1 MRKTKFFT
9 AVLAIMCVA
18 MLACVL
24 SGCTKK
30 YENMLNTDDGVFR
43 YETLKELKKDWIL
56 KTADSITDDSKV
68 FTMNADA
75 DEDKYSLTI
84 NTSDSGW
91 AYVGQRI
98 KLDAGQ
104 YYHIKYDVDISKMA
118 KYNVGT
124 NNDGVFVSFIED
136 EDFNY
141 HKGENQIDEAKLDQM
156 QIGTGDSGVYDYGFK
171 AKSTCYATIVLR
183 VGTAENP
190 SAANVTIRSF
200 SVERC
205 TQKDIIGS
213 ETEAGYHDL
222 GSFSTDYY
230 GVKSDFNVFYIV
242 IGAIAIALICYFA
255 YFAFQRHRHF
265 TDPNGNGYTGFLAKV
280 TESKF
285 LGALIVAGIAAVVQ
299 VVTNVI
305 STAVAAGY
313 NHSLMGYNL
322 EGLTTQAMFIAKYGP
337 KDMGLYLSE
346 YATTN
351 TLTYLAPSSSALQLY
366 LLGLAGLLGRIFD
379 GVGGTYYATMFF
391 IRFACTLADIGTVI
405 LIYNLVKKSVGNVG
419 GMVIAGMYAILPV
432 VFATSSVWGYLDSV
446 TVFLIVL
453 TVSFM
458 LKNDYV
464 ATAITFFVA
473 CMFSMTAL
481 FMAPVVLFY
490 TIMQCI
496 VNKKNIIPASIIL
509 VLSFFVFYAI
519 NVPFDYNNITDGQP
533 FYCFTK
539 AWNELY
545 KTALYSRNA
554 FNFQTILGNNF
565 ATISTA
571 SIVVTIIFIVFLLGL
586 VAFAYFKFKNRMN
599 LVLMATA
606 FINMLFVFGNNMN
619 PVSMYVSLALMLIYA
634 ALNKEKRIF
643 FSFVAFSVLMFINVS
658 YAELFVEYS
667 STAVGIMGKTPTM
680 YVFTVFELLL
690 VLYYIYIVYDIVATR
705 KVRRIQPMPLNY
717 GEWLNNLGKRIKKNY
732 YKLAVKLQKK

>member
-9 AVLAIMCVA
+9 TVLAIMCITLLV
-18 MLACVL
+18 CVL

-30 YENMLNTDDGVFR
+30 YENMLNTDDGIFR
-43 YETLKELKKDWIL
+43 YETLKELKKEWIL
-56 KTADSITDDSKV
+56 KTKDSITDDTKV
-68 FTMNADA
+68 FTMNADKDA
-75 DEDKYSLTI
+75 DKYSVEI

-91 AYVGQRI
+91 AYIGQRI

-104 YYHIKYDVDISKMA
+104 YYHIKYNVDISKLA
-118 KYNVGT
+118 AYTAGT
-124 NNDGVFVSFIED
+124 ANDGVFVSFIED

-141 HKGENQIDEAKLDQM
+141 HKGENQIDEAKLDSM
-156 QIGTGDSGVYDYGFK
+156 QISTGDSGERNYTFK
-171 AKSTCYATIVLR
+171 AKTTCYATIALR
-183 VGTAENP
+183 VGTEKNP
-190 SAANVTIRSF
+190 TTANVTIRNF
-200 SVERC
+200 SVERILAKDS
-205 TQKDIIGS
+205 TQK
-213 ETEAGYHDL
+213 GYHDL
-222 GSFSTDYY
+222 GSFSSDYY
-230 GVKSDFNVFYIV
+230 GIKSDFNVFYIV

-255 YFAFQRHRHF
+255 YFAFQRHLHLSN
-265 TDPNGNGYTGFLAKV
+265 PNVNGYNGFLAKIAD
-280 TESKF
+280 SKF
-285 LGALIVAGIAAVVQ
+285 IGVLIVAGIAALVQ
-299 VVTNVI
+299 IVTNVI
-305 STAVAAGY
+305 STAVAASH
-313 NHSLMGYNL
+313 NHSIMGYNL

-346 YATTN
+346 YASKN
-351 TLTYLAPSSSALQLY
+351 TLTHLAPSSSALQLY
-366 LLGLAGLLGRIFD
+366 LLGLAGLFGKIFEKA
-379 GVGGTYYATMFF
+379 GGSYYATMFF

-419 GMVIAGMYAILPV
+419 GMVIAGMYAVLPV

-458 LKNDYV
+458 LKNYYV
-464 ATAITFFVA
+464 PTAITFFVA

-481 FMAPVVLFY
+481 FLAPIVLLY
-490 TIMQCI
+490 TIMQC
-496 VNKKNIIPASIIL
+496 VLNKKNIIPASIIL

-519 NVPFDYNNITDGQP
+519 NVPFDYNYITDGKP

-545 KTALYSRNA
+545 KSALYSRNA

-565 ATISTA
+565 TAISTA
-571 SIVVTIIFIVFLLGL
+571 SIVVTIIFILFLLGL
-586 VAFAYFKFKNRMN
+586 IAFAYFKFKNRMN
-599 LVLMATA
+599 LVLMGTA

-643 FSFVAFSVLMFINVS
+643 FSFAAFSVLTFINVS
-658 YAELFVEYS
+658 YAELFVEYT
-667 STAVGIMGKTPTM
+667 STAIGIMGKTPTM

-717 GEWLNNLGKRIKKNY
+717 GEWLHNLGKRIKKNY
-732 YKLAVKLQKK
+732 YKLAVKMQRK